1 MPGVIYCRVSRPNKR
16 ASTVV
21 FSKNAI
27 IKRIRGKL
35 FFQFRVCE
43 LRKHQLVEAHIRC
56 YTIRHER
63 DVQNGVVTPFRSLS
77 MRLNHPN
84 DELGGI
90 YVVHF
95 VVVVVIIIPGMLLM
109 CLPQEIVHEIDA
121 WSPIMPPP
129 SWASAIGV

>member
-1 MPGVIYCRVSRPNKR
+1 MIYCRVSRPNKR

-21 FSKNAI
+21 FSKTAI

-35 FFQFRVCE
+35 YLDFRVCE

-63 DVQNGVVTPFRSLS
+63 DVQTGVVTPFRSLS

-84 DELGGI
+84 DELGGQF
-90 YVVHF
+90 YRTKN
-95 VVVVVIIIPGMLLM
+95 
-109 CLPQEIVHEIDA
+109 DA
-121 WSPIMPPP
+121 RVDFHNFYEQ
-129 SWASAIGV
+129 GCC